1 MKQVISIRM
10 ALSWV
15 ALILVFMACKVV
27 EKAKTGADAFNR
39 KQYFISA
46 ALYEKEFEANSNQSS
61 KAKLAYGAAV
71 SHQKINETAQ
81 AMQWF
86 KEAANLD
93 FGDVAWKE
101 YGLAQIQLGDYEG
114 AIRTF
119 ETVLNKKGN
128 SEEFKLLVSTA
139 RQGLMMA
146 QEKLNIYNVVPL
158 ALNTAASEYAPS
170 IDPKGNLV
178 FTSDRPSVT
187 GEDVYKWTGRKFSD
201 LFSGQADGPETISF
215 SADLNT
221 VANEGTSVLT
231 IAEMLFYLHGV
242 VLPLLLQMHIVSC
255 LSLPSMEANGQSHKR
270 CHFKKKRSTICI
282 PVLQPMILSSFLCQ
296 MMLEAR
302 AVRIFIIQSGMM
314 INGKPGTTGS
324 KNKLCQ

>member
-10 ALSWV
+10 ALRWV

-139 RQGLMMA
+139 RQGQMMA
-146 QEKLNIYNVVPL
+146 QEKLNIYKVMPL

-201 LFSGQADGPETISF
+201 LFSGQPDGAETTSF

-221 VANEGTSVLT
+221 VANEGTSCFNHSGSV
-231 IAEMLFYLHGV
+231 ILFT
-242 VLPLLLQMHIVSC
+242 
-255 LSLPSMEANGQSHKR
+255 R
-270 CHFKKKRSTICI
+270 CGF
-282 PVLQPMILSSFLCQ
+282 
-296 MMLEAR
+296 
-302 AVRIFIIQSGMM
+302 
-314 INGKPGTTGS
+314 TTTTTDAYC
-324 KNKLCQ
+324 K

>member
-46 ALYEKEFEANSNQSS
+46 ALYEKEFEAN
-61 KAKLAYGAAV
+61 
-71 SHQKINETAQ
+71 
-81 AMQWF
+81 
-86 KEAANLD
+86 NLD

-187 GEDVYKWTGRKFSD
+187 GEDVY
-201 LFSGQADGPETISF
+201 Q
-215 SADLNT
+215 
-221 VANEGTSVLT
+221 
-231 IAEMLFYLHGV
+231 
-242 VLPLLLQMHIVSC
+242 
-255 LSLPSMEANGQSHKR
+255 
-270 CHFKKKRSTICI
+270 
-282 PVLQPMILSSFLCQ
+282 
-296 MMLEAR
+296 
-302 AVRIFIIQSGMM
+302 
-314 INGKPGTTGS
+314 
-324 KNKLCQ
+324 

>member
-61 KAKLAYGAAV
+61 KAKLAYGAAM

-221 VANEGTSVLT
+221 VANEGTSCFNHSGNVILFTRCGFTTTTTDAYLISQAEQAARNSKLT
-231 IAEMLFYLHGV
+231 ESAATAEEQFG
-242 VLPLLLQMHIVSC
+242 
-255 LSLPSMEANGQSHKR
+255 
-270 CHFKKKRSTICI
+270 TITYRFSNT
-282 PVLQPMILSSFLCQ
+282 Q
-296 MMLEAR
+296 
-302 AVRIFIIQSGMM
+302 
-314 INGKPGTTGS
+314 
-324 KNKLCQ
+324 